1 MLRSPASNFA
11 GPVRS
16 RAPSSQ
22 VGISPSTGSE
32 SIRVSSSR
40 VSKPW
45 ATPMSISSID
55 RRERCAVNCSFPSP
69 VEQLVQIVGAI
80 LILVAFA
87 GAQFG
92 RLDQRSVAY
101 LVLNLIGS
109 LILAVLA
116 AIESQL
122 GFLLL
127 EGVWSLVSLWSL
139 VAELRAKPA
148 TG

>member
-1 MLRSPASNFA
+1 
-11 GPVRS
+11 
-16 RAPSSQ
+16 
-22 VGISPSTGSE
+22 
-32 SIRVSSSR
+32 
-40 VSKPW
+40 
-45 ATPMSISSID
+45 
-55 RRERCAVNCSFPSP
+55 

-92 RLDQRSVAY
+92 RLEQRSIAY

>member
-1 MLRSPASNFA
+1 M
-11 GPVRS
+11 
-16 RAPSSQ
+16 
-22 VGISPSTGSE
+22 
-32 SIRVSSSR
+32 
-40 VSKPW
+40 
-45 ATPMSISSID
+45 
-55 RRERCAVNCSFPSP
+55 
-69 VEQLVQIVGAI
+69 EQLVQIVGAI

-92 RLDQRSVAY
+92 RLEQRSIAY

-139 VAELRAKPA
+139 VVELRARPA
-148 TG
+148 TS